1 MEITIPSW
9 AVWMIGTF
17 GGGFLGWLITLT
29 LMAFRSREEA
39 RLSSA
44 KDIEILS
51 NISRLE
57 EKVDQNKNDLNDRLE
72 KIDLKM
78 DRLFNFFLMRGTG
91 QNPSQGSLPV

>member
-29 LMAFRSREEA
+29 LMAFRSREEI

-57 EKVDQNKNDLNDRLE
+57 EKVDQNKNDLNVRLE
-72 KIDLKM
+72 KIDDKM
-78 DRLFNFFLMRGTG
+78 DKLFNFILLRGAS